1 MGRRLLLLIAAV
13 LVAAFGTTLV
23 FVYVNGVNDR
33 AMADQN
39 PVKILVAKK
48 LIAAGTKASDAQAQG
63 ALEQREVPKAA
74 VATGALADITPIEN
88 SLALT
93 QIYPGQQVL
102 SQLFGAQAPTTDA
115 LNIPKGDVALSVQLT
130 DPGRVAGFVQPGSHV
145 SIFVD
150 LSPVDV
156 RTGKKYPDLA
166 RMLLPDVQVLAVGP
180 TTQTTS
186 TTTDAKTGQ
195 TTNQQISQ
203 AILTLAV
210 DQDQAQRLVLAT
222 NHSNALYFALRTT
235 NSKVGPSGPTTLSNM
250 FGSDLFSLF
259 GDGGRTTP

>member
-1 MGRRLLLLIAAV
+1 VGRRLLLLIAAII
-13 LVAAFGTTLV
+13 VAAFGTTLV

-33 AMADQN
+33 AVADQN

-48 LIAAGTKASDAQAQG
+48 LIASGTKASDAQAQG
-63 ALEQREVPKAA
+63 ALELKQVPKAA
-74 VATGALADITPIEN
+74 VAAGALSDITPIQNEL
-88 SLALT
+88 SLT

-115 LNIPKGDVALSVQLT
+115 LNIPKGDVAMSVQLT

-145 SIFVD
+145 AIFVD

-156 RTGKKYPDLA
+156 VTGKKYPDLA
-166 RMLLPDVQVLAVGP
+166 RLLLPDVQVLAVGP
-180 TTQTTS
+180 TTQTTA
-186 TTTDAKTGQ
+186 TTTDSKGQ

-210 DQDQAQRLVLAT
+210 NESQAQKLVLAT
-222 NHSNALYFALRTT
+222 NHSNALYFALRNQ
-235 NSKVGPSGPTTLSNM
+235 NSDVNPGGPTTLNNM
-250 FGSDLFSLF
+250 FGSPLFSSNLF
-259 GDGGRTTP
+259 G